1 MNKEGIETIQ
11 TNTTL
16 RVFIANIIHDKSINF
31 VRCVRGEFSGGRGG
45 RAPPHF
51 FCNHLFFCD
60 HCEELQTVLIEAK
73 LIINNATLIYVY
85 TNTIKTF

>member
-16 RVFIANIIHDKSINF
+16 RVFIANIINDKSINF

-45 RAPPHF
+45 RAPPIF
-51 FCNHLFFCD
+51 FAIICFFAI
-60 HCEELQTVLIEAK
+60 TVKNYK
-73 LIINNATLIYVY
+73 LC
-85 TNTIKTF
+85 